1 MLLVLI
7 TMLIMVVKVI
17 IYHPFYMSVLKKEL
31 KIKGQIG
38 YANQKDK
45 LTYVSLIHQT
55 DEAQEAGYKESE
67 IVSIVIRVWFQA

>member
-1 MLLVLI
+1 
-7 TMLIMVVKVI
+7 
-17 IYHPFYMSVLKKEL
+17 MSVLKKEL
-31 KIKGQIG
+31 KIKGQIC

-45 LTYVSLIHQT
+45 LTYVSHMHQT